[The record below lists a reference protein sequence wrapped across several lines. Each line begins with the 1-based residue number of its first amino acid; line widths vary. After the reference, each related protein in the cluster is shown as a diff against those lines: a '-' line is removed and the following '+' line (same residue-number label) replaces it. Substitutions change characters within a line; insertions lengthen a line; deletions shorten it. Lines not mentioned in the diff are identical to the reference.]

1 MKELNNSTLEWWLQQ
16 FEKGKLTDQQVE
28 KLMQFIELDEVM
40 HDASL
45 KVNAEVADEVNKVS
59 FTHLAAKAKEDI
71 ELLAFDIAEGNLSNA
86 EQYWIPQLLEAFAG
100 LEALVKDYEK
110 VTLQA
115 NNKLTF
121 PNKAIL
127 KKETKVVVFN
137 KYWIGTAASIILA
150 FGITFFYQPQQSIYE
165 LRKGTIQVTAFKEE
179 PLQIFEKVKAPA
191 KKQVLNHIVQANASD
206 TEKLAQTNMAK
217 LITVEQQIIPSD
229 PSSIPAVEIADVKV
243 VEKPYQENK
252 SALAPKI
259 GQMQD
264 ELQLAISAGKENT
277 ADAYQQAKT
286 LVNNVGDVIKKAP
299 DKWRLKQTK
308 RIKILG
314 TNFVFEPIAS
324 NE

>member
-45 KVNAEVADEVNKVS
+45 KINAEVADEVNKVS
-59 FTHLAAKAKEDI
+59 FTHLPAKAKEDI

-86 EQYWIPQLLEAFAG
+86 EQYWVPQLFEAFAG

-115 NNKLTF
+115 NNKLTL
-121 PNKAIL
+121 PNKALL
-127 KKETKVVVFN
+127 KKEAKVVVFN
-137 KYWIGTAASIILA
+137 KYSIGAAASIILA
-150 FGITFFYQPQQSIYE
+150 LGITFFYQPQQSIYE
-165 LRKGTIQVTAFKEE
+165 LRKRTIQVTAFKEE
-179 PLQIFEKVKAPA
+179 PLQIFEEVKAPA
-191 KKQVLNHIVQANASD
+191 KEEEPNHIARTHVSVTDKPVQAIM
-206 TEKLAQTNMAK
+206 EKLV
-217 LITVEQQIIPSD
+217 TVEQQIIPSA
-229 PSSIPAVEIADVKV
+229 PSSLPAMEIADVKV
-243 VEKPYQENK
+243 VDKSYQENK

-259 GQMQD
+259 EQVQD
-264 ELQLAISAGKENT
+264 DLQLAISAGKENT
-277 ADAYQQAKT
+277 AEAYQQAKT

-314 TNFVFEPIAS
+314 TNFVFEPMAS